1 MPLFNNRLANEAVAI
16 AGAIAVGVLLDLL
29 LPGGSIVSGIGNMTW
44 EKVKYI
50 GIGLVVLVIFV
61 IIVGIWAIK
70 RSEKVWKFDQIK
82 DRYWMVL
89 RNKLWSGIL
98 SKILNRTTA
107 GKNVWLKRRL
117 EPDRLPAILRENII
131 ILFSLSN
138 YLKRLYIMYRKKGQV
153 ASAEEVIQKMYGPI
167 GHRMDIKELEYEI
180 YGLRNGSGPK
190 VTTNS
195 EGQPISWFGGYEEY
209 CKVLDKVAD
218 LVKEYIISIQNRREG
233 EWPSFGS
240 RAINLVQEVNGA
252 ATNIVEAYNL
262 LRVVGRAYGAHQP

>member
-107 GKNVWLKRRL
+107 
-117 EPDRLPAILRENII
+117 
-131 ILFSLSN
+131 
-138 YLKRLYIMYRKKGQV
+138 
-153 ASAEEVIQKMYGPI
+153 
-167 GHRMDIKELEYEI
+167 
-180 YGLRNGSGPK
+180 
-190 VTTNS
+190 
-195 EGQPISWFGGYEEY
+195 
-209 CKVLDKVAD
+209 
-218 LVKEYIISIQNRREG
+218 
-233 EWPSFGS
+233 
-240 RAINLVQEVNGA
+240 
-252 ATNIVEAYNL
+252 
-262 LRVVGRAYGAHQP
+262 